1 MRTALPSRLVRF
13 GLGSGLL
20 VLAAE
25 SIYDLFVAFRN
36 SSDGVELSGVQGTLA
51 IAMAVTGLGLVRQSL
66 LRAPS
71 SEVGV

>member
-51 IAMAVTGLGLVRQSL
+51 IAVTGLGLVRQSL